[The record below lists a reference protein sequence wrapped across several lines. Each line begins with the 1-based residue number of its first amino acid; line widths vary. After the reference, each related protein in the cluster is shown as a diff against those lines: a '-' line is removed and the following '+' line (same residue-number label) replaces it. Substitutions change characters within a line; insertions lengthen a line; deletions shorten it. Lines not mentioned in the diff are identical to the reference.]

1 MKQFYILAV
10 LILLTACHK
19 KIYTHDISF
28 KGDTVVY
35 QGRPYTGDI
44 WTDDNTSGFFK
55 TENGQLQELTF
66 FHRNGKMA
74 IHMKVSPQGAPHTE
88 IFDDHGDS
96 LDLVSFQQHYMD
108 IYLKMAMVQG
118 ELMQKQPC

>member
-1 MKQFYILAV
+1 
-10 LILLTACHK
+10 
-19 KIYTHDISF
+19 
-28 KGDTVVY
+28 
-35 QGRPYTGDI
+35 
-44 WTDDNTSGFFK
+44 
-55 TENGQLQELTF
+55 
-66 FHRNGKMA
+66 MA

-118 ELMQKQPC
+118 ELMQK

>member
-28 KGDTVVY
+28 KGDTVIY

-55 TENGQLQELTF
+55 TENGQLQDL
-66 FHRNGKMA
+66 A

-118 ELMQKQPC
+118 ELMQK

>member
-35 QGRPYTGDI
+35 QAP
-44 WTDDNTSGFFK
+44 
-55 TENGQLQELTF
+55 L
-66 FHRNGKMA
+66 HR
-74 IHMKVSPQGAPHTE
+74 
-88 IFDDHGDS
+88 
-96 LDLVSFQQHYMD
+96 
-108 IYLKMAMVQG
+108 
-118 ELMQKQPC
+118 